1 LDRGFFIKIRVMLKN
16 YFISAYRSI
25 IKNKFYS
32 VLNIFGPAIG
42 ITCAILILLYV
53 QEELTFDKHSKNYN
67 RVYRLESDFNISG
80 KATLAALVPMPMA
93 PTLKDEFPE
102 IKEITRFAGFGIQD
116 ILFTYKDLKFFEDK
130 IYFAD
135 STVFKVFNYEFVLGS
150 ADNAL
155 NEPNTIV
162 ITESFA
168 SRYFGKNNPIGEV
181 LTTSNFGSCR
191 VTGVIKDVPAN
202 SHLRFDCLLSMATIV
217 ELTGVDRFN
226 SRSAPSF
233 WNISAFGYI
242 VLNENARIED
252 LLNKFPGFYDKY
264 MSSLGKQINATF
276 KLRAT
281 RIDKVHFSSKLEFDL
296 PVGNYSYIIIFSL
309 IGLFMLLIASLNY
322 MNMATARST
331 NRSKEVGLRKVMG
344 AGKGT
349 LIRQFISESMVLII
363 IALIISLI
371 ATIFIMPSFNV
382 LTDKALKIGNLF
394 LPATFLLIL
403 LITLLVGLISG
414 SYPAFYLSSFS
425 PVDVLMSNVNP
436 RQGRG
441 LLRKILVV
449 FQFAVSGT
457 LIIGTMIVS
466 GQQRF
471 IRNMDLGLNKKNVMI
486 IPIRDTA
493 FINRKLQSFKDEL
506 LKLPDIKGVSSSLLV
521 PPLMASKV
529 VFQIEKDSN
538 MVELA
543 TSFSIVDHEFIDVMQ
558 MEILEGRN
566 FDRTR
571 TSDLTRAFIVNESA
585 AKAFGWGK
593 NALGKRIKFGINTV
607 TGVAQRDGVVIG
619 VVKDFHFTSIHNPIE
634 PFIFVVSRNPNT
646 YFYVRISGN
655 NLPATIENVKKVQ
668 QDLGNTLPFTYSF
681 FEDKLNDMYTAEN
694 KLNALFN
701 IFSLMTIFIACLG
714 LLGLTSYVT
723 EQRSKETGL
732 RKIMGARVN
741 QVVWLLNKDFLL
753 LVLISNLISWP
764 VAYYFMDKWIMTF
777 AYRMDFGLSPFVLS
791 TVVPFIVSLLITLI
805 IALVTIS
812 MLSIRAARMN
822 PVKSLSRE

>member
-1 LDRGFFIKIRVMLKN
+1 MLKN

-53 QEELTFDKHSKNYN
+53 QEELTFDKHNKNYD
-67 RVYRLESDFNISG
+67 RIYRLESDFNISG
-80 KATLAALVPMPMA
+80 KATLAALVPIPMA
-93 PTLKDEFPE
+93 PTLKDEYPE
-102 IKEITRFAGFGIQD
+102 IKEIARFAGFGLQD
-116 ILFTYKDLKFFEDK
+116 ILFQYKDLKFFEDK

-135 STVFKVFNYEFVLGS
+135 STVFKVFDYDFVLGS
-150 ADNAL
+150 PDNAL
-155 NEPNTIV
+155 DEPNTIV

-168 SRYFGKNNPIGEV
+168 SRYFGKENPMGEV
-181 LTTSNFGSCR
+181 LTTSNFGNCR

-202 SHLRFDCLLSMATIV
+202 SHLRFDCLLSMATII

-226 SRSAPSF
+226 SRSALSF

-242 VLNENARIED
+242 LLDKNAKIDD
-252 LLNKFPGFYDKY
+252 LLAKFPGFYEKY

-276 KLRAT
+276 RLKAT
-281 RIDKVHFSSKLEFDL
+281 RINKVHFSSRLEFDL
-296 PVGNYSYIIIFSL
+296 PVGNFNYIVIFSL
-309 IGLFMLLIASLNY
+309 VGVFMLLIASLNY

-331 NRSKEVGLRKVMG
+331 NRSKEVGLRKVIG

-349 LIRQFISESMVLII
+349 LIRQFISESMVLVI
-363 IALIISLI
+363 IALIIALI
-371 ATIFIMPSFNV
+371 ATIFILPSFNV

-394 LPATFLLIL
+394 EPATFILIL
-403 LITLLVGLISG
+403 LITLFVGLISG

-425 PVDVLMSNVNP
+425 PVDVLKSNVNP
-436 RQGRG
+436 RQGKG
-441 LLRKILVV
+441 MLRKILVV
-449 FQFAVSGT
+449 FQFAISGT

-471 IRNMDLGLNKKNVMI
+471 IRNKDLGLNKGNVMI

-493 FINRKLQSFKDEL
+493 FINNKMQSFKDEL
-506 LKLPDIKGVSSSLLV
+506 LKLPDIKGVSSAILV

-558 MEILEGRN
+558 MKILEGRS
-566 FDRTR
+566 FDRSR
-571 TSDLTRAFIVNESA
+571 TSDLTHAFIVNETA
-585 AKAFGWGK
+585 AKAFGWGN
-593 NALGKRIKFGINTV
+593 NALGKRIKFGINPA

-646 YFYVRISGN
+646 YFYIRISSN
-655 NLPATIENVKKVQ
+655 NIPATIENVKKVQ
-668 QDLGNTLPFTYSF
+668 QDLGNTLPFNYF
-681 FEDKLNDMYTAEN
+681 FFADKLDEMYTAEN
-694 KLNALFN
+694 KLNTLFN

-723 EQRSKETGL
+723 EQRSRETGL
-732 RKIMGARVN
+732 RKIMGARVD

-764 VAYYFMDKWIMTF
+764 VAYYLMDRWILSF
-777 AYRMDFGLSPFVLS
+777 AYRMNFGLSPFVWA
-791 TVVPFIVSLLITLI
+791 TVVPFIVSLLITLT
-805 IALVTIS
+805 IALITIS
-812 MLSIRAARMN
+812 SLSLKAAHVN
-822 PVKSLSRE
+822 PINTLSRE